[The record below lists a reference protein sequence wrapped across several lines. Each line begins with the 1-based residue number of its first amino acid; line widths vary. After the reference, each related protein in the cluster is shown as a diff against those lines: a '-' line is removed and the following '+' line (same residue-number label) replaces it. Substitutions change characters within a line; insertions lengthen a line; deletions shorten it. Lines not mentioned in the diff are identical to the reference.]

1 MKIVKLQAENV
12 KRLVAVEIEPDGNVV
27 VIAGANAQGKS
38 SVLDAIWMGL
48 GGGDAQKGTSQPVR
62 HGESHAEVMLDLGDM
77 IVRRSWDAHKSGP
90 GTLKV
95 TTKAGAV
102 QRSPQTMLDSL
113 LGALT
118 FDPLAFTQQAPKEQV
133 ATLLDLVELPFDP
146 EVLAGQRQALYDQR
160 TEVGRSVK
168 ALEGKLQGALV
179 PSTEPSDEVSA
190 SAAIEAYT
198 QAQLRHA
205 AYDTAWAAAR
215 THETHIR
222 ELEAE
227 LAREREL
234 LASEKERLLELD
246 DLPDLDALKAAVDG
260 VEERNA
266 TIRRDREAWALAQA
280 YNEARIEQAS
290 LTANIEALDRS
301 KADALAAAVMPIEGL
316 AFDEEGVTYSGVPFS
331 QASSAEQLR
340 VSLAMAI
347 ATNPTIRVA
356 RITDGSLL
364 DSASMAIIAEMAEQ
378 HDFQVWIER
387 VDESGEVGIV
397 IEDGMVKP

>member
-1 MKIVKLQAENV
+1 MKIVRLTAENV

-48 GGGDAQKGTSQPVR
+48 GGGAAQKGTSQPVR

-77 IVRRSWDAHKSGP
+77 IVRRTWDSKQSGP

-95 TTKAGAV
+95 TTKAGVV

-133 ATLLDLVELPFDP
+133 ATLLGLVELPFNP
-146 EVLAGQRQALYDQR
+146 EMLAEQRQGFYDQR
-160 TEVGRSVK
+160 TEVGRTVK
-168 ALEGKLQGALV
+168 ALEGKLQGAVV
-179 PSTEPSDEVSA
+179 PVEEPGDEMSA
-190 SAAIEAYT
+190 SAAVEAYT
-198 QAQLRHA
+198 AAQAHHA
-205 AYDTAWAAAR
+205 AYDQAWAAREAAK
-215 THETHIR
+215 TNILAIQF
-222 ELEAE
+222 ELEAAMGERDRADQRLGE
-227 LAREREL
+227 LEE
-234 LASEKERLLELD
+234 
-246 DLPDLDALKAAVDG
+246 LPDLDALKSQVDSIEVTNAA
-260 VEERNA
+260 
-266 TIRRDREAWALAQA
+266 IRRARENWVLAKQHKDA
-280 YNEARIEQAS
+280 VFQQAS
-290 LTANIEALDRS
+290 LTSNINALDRA
-301 KADALAAAVMPIEGL
+301 KADALAAAAMPIEGL
-316 AFDEEGVTYSGVPFS
+316 AFDEEGVTYNGVPFS

-364 DSASMAIIAEMAEQ
+364 DSASMAVIAEMAEA

-397 IEDGMVKP
+397 IEDGQVKS